1 MLQHDVHVERFL
13 ARRSFRSSTVATTSG
28 KMGCM
33 IGKSKDKVNPGT
45 LGEDDSPA
53 TTQDIMNLFSGN
65 KEGQDYAN
73 AEKISKLQF
82 SKSEVKHIY
91 DVFNTVD
98 MKGSSVLDID
108 TFCSF
113 FKVGK
118 SPFAERCFRMIDSNG
133 SGTIDFTE
141 FIMSVWNYCTF
152 DMPSLI
158 HFAFNFYDVGN
169 SGMLTMD
176 EAKGLIKEVYGED
189 AFEKNKEL
197 QQEISEVDMDKDG
210 NISFEEFKDW
220 VVRSPVILYPAFH
233 MQQNIRK
240 KVLGKKFWQKKR
252 DQRIVW
258 GNRSGKVLTL
268 YDLLGDDEEVI
279 TQITD
284 SKVAFANQMKN
295 WSEKNPNSNITN
307 KRDKTGR
314 RKKRTTVA
322 LVPDK
327 MKANFQAPGQNNS
340 LEPIGEDDGVP
351 SRERNF
357 TEELQQI
364 DEEMEQ
370 VGEALSKDKELKK
383 IEEEMDL

>member
-1 MLQHDVHVERFL
+1 MQPMKVYVLCVLFVACAATARAFDVDPYWKECSVNRTRPGSRTALHSAVQMVCK
-13 ARRSFRSSTVATTSG
+13 RRRA
-28 KMGCM
+28 M
-33 IGKSKDKVNPGT
+33 ISAGKSHTCVLSPKGFYKCFG
-45 LGEDDSPA
+45 DDEFGQS
-53 TTQDIMNLFSGN
+53 N
-65 KEGQDYAN
+65 KHR
-73 AEKISKLQF
+73 EKWPI
-82 SKSEVKHIY
+82 
-91 DVFNTVD
+91 
-98 MKGSSVLDID
+98 
-108 TFCSF
+108 
-113 FKVGK
+113 
-118 SPFAERCFRMIDSNG
+118 SNG
-133 SGTIDFTE
+133 AKYVRSDTIDFTE

-307 KRDKTGR
+307 KRDKAGR

-327 MKANFQAPGQNNS
+327 MKANFQAPGQNNA

>member
-1 MLQHDVHVERFL
+1 M
-13 ARRSFRSSTVATTSG
+13 
-28 KMGCM
+28 
-33 IGKSKDKVNPGT
+33 
-45 LGEDDSPA
+45 
-53 TTQDIMNLFSGN
+53 
-65 KEGQDYAN
+65 
-73 AEKISKLQF
+73 
-82 SKSEVKHIY
+82 
-91 DVFNTVD
+91 
-98 MKGSSVLDID
+98 
-108 TFCSF
+108 
-113 FKVGK
+113 
-118 SPFAERCFRMIDSNG
+118 
-133 SGTIDFTE
+133 
-141 FIMSVWNYCTF
+141 
-152 DMPSLI
+152 
-158 HFAFNFYDVGN
+158 
-169 SGMLTMD
+169 
-176 EAKGLIKEVYGED
+176 
-189 AFEKNKEL
+189 
-197 QQEISEVDMDKDG
+197 
-210 NISFEEFKDW
+210 
-220 VVRSPVILYPAFH
+220 
-233 MQQNIRK
+233 
-240 KVLGKKFWQKKR
+240 
-252 DQRIVW
+252 W

-307 KRDKTGR
+307 KRDKAGR